1 MKHLCRRFVYAAAL
15 AATLGS
21 CSGNSPEPQAEIIVD
36 YTKKGAEVNPK
47 MYGIFFEEINHSGD
61 GALYG
66 ELIRNRNFEEGVI
79 PSGTVYKDGY
89 AVAPHSPSY
98 GDGRTHDWKIRWNKD
113 SLEMIGWSV
122 EGNAK
127 HSIVSDKPLHKN
139 TPNHILLNM
148 ADGNTSLTNEGY
160 WGISAVEGDN
170 YDLRFYLNPESY
182 KGSVKAEILSADDKV
197 LASKT
202 FEVAPGT
209 GWTEYAG
216 VLTPDATDGKAKF
229 RLLFDAPGNV
239 RVDYVSLFPEKT
251 FKNRKNGMRADVAQ
265 MLADLKPGFVRWPG
279 GCIVEGATYEN
290 RVKWKNTIGDPM
302 QRPSEWILWNYHCT
316 WGFGFHE
323 FLQFCEDI
331 GADPMF
337 VANVGLSC
345 DFRNGDYT
353 NDLGPVLQDI
363 EDAIEYAQGD
373 VTTTWGAKRAEAG
386 HPEPFKMKYIELG
399 NEQWADMYAD
409 RYNQLYKVLKEKY
422 PEITFICTFGLNNRL
437 DLLEKVDMIDPHWY
451 VNPLFFYENDHL
463 FDSAERGKYDIY
475 VGEYAVNQGVGP
487 GNLDAALAEAA
498 FISGMER
505 NGDLVKI
512 ASYAPLIENS
522 NHRDWATNLIWAK
535 SDSVVG
541 RASYYVQQMFSHN
554 VPTYNLETIMTEMLP
569 SAINGYVGV
578 SGNNLTDQYRNF
590 KVTDAEG
597 NVLAE
602 SVDFSEF
609 EKVKQDSGRMD
620 RRMRMP
626 ATSLLK
632 SVNFDG
638 GSIEFEASAVREAR
652 PSWRNPERIDSM
664 TVYPSLIFGADDNNS
679 NSFQLNLGSMGR
691 KPRINVSRKVDGDYS
706 RGNDN
711 GAEFDME
718 PGKWYKVKVDF
729 SADGKLTCYI
739 DGQQVLSQEVELL
752 TKHYALA
759 GYDESTG
766 ETIIKVVNG
775 NDTPFTADLRLNCT
789 KVGNKGSVI
798 TLSSDSRKDENS
810 FAEAK
815 KIAPVTTE
823 YDKFGKYFKYTFKPN
838 SFTILRI
845 PTSQE

>member
-1 MKHLCRRFVYAAAL
+1 MKHLCRRFVYAATV

-36 YTKKGAEVNPK
+36 YAKKGAEVNPK
-47 MYGIFFEEINHSGD
+47 MYGVFFEEINHSGD

-98 GDGRTHDWKIRWNKD
+98 GDGRIHDWKTRWDKD

-122 EGNAK
+122 EGDAK
-127 HSIVSDKPLHKN
+127 HSIVGDKPLHRN
-139 TPNHILLNM
+139 TPNHMLLNM
-148 ADGNTSLTNEGY
+148 KGESTSLINEGY
-160 WGISAVEGDN
+160 WGISAVKGDN

-182 KGSVKAEILSADDKV
+182 KGSVKAEILSADNKV
-197 LASKT
+197 LASKD
-202 FEVAPGT
+202 FEVEPGS
-209 GWTEYAG
+209 GWTEYTG

-229 RLLFDAPGNV
+229 RLLFNAPGNV

-265 MLADLKPGFVRWPG
+265 MLADLNPGFVRWPG
-279 GCIVEGATYEN
+279 GCIVEGATYDN

-345 DFRNGDYT
+345 DFRNGDFT
-353 NDLGPVLQDI
+353 TDLAPVLQDI

-437 DLLEKVDMIDPHWY
+437 DLLDKVDMIDPHWY

-463 FDSAERGKYDIY
+463 FDSVERGKYDVY

-487 GNLDAALAEAA
+487 GNMDAALAEAA

-569 SAINGYVGV
+569 SAVEGFLGV
-578 SGNNLTDQYRNF
+578 SGNNIVDQYRNF
-590 KVTDAEG
+590 KATDAEG

-609 EKVKQDSGRMD
+609 EQVKPDSTKMD

-626 ATSLLK
+626 VANLLK
-632 SVNFDG
+632 SVNFKG
-638 GSIEFEASAVREAR
+638 GSIEFEACAVREGR
-652 PSWRNPERIDSM
+652 PSWRNPERIDSV
-664 TVYPSLIFGADDNNS
+664 TVYPTLIFGADNANNNS
-679 NSFQLNLGSMGR
+679 FSLNLGSMGR
-691 KPRINVSRKVDGDYS
+691 QSRINVIRKIDGDYS
-706 RGNDN
+706 RGNGN
-711 GAEFDME
+711 GADFDME

-729 SADGKLTCYI
+729 SADGHLTCYI

-759 GYDESTG
+759 GYDETTG

-775 NDTPFTADLRLNCT
+775 NDAPFTADLRLNCT
-789 KVGNKGSVI
+789 KVDSKGTVI
-798 TLSSDSRKDENS
+798 TLSSESRTDENS

-815 KIAPVTTE
+815 KIVPVTSE
-823 YDKFGKYFKYTFKPN
+823 CDKFGKYFKYTFEPN

>member
-1 MKHLCRRFVYAAAL
+1 MDHKCRNLLYAAAV
-15 AATLGS
+15 AATFAS

-61 GALYG
+61 GGLYG
-66 ELIRNRNFEEGVI
+66 ELIRNRNFEEGVL

-89 AVAPHSPSY
+89 AVAPHKPSY
-98 GDGRTHDWKIRWNKD
+98 GDGRIHDWKVKWDKD
-113 SLEMIGWSV
+113 SLEMIGWHV
-122 EGNAK
+122 EGDAS
-127 HSIVSDKPLHKN
+127 HSIVSDKPLHPN
-139 TPNHILLNM
+139 TPNHMLLKM
-148 ADGNTSLTNEGY
+148 AGTNTSLINDGY
-160 WGISAVEGDN
+160 WGISAVKGDN

-182 KGSVKAEILSADDKV
+182 KGGLKAEMLSADGNV
-197 LASKT
+197 IASKSFDIT
-202 FEVAPGT
+202 PGS
-209 GWTEYAG
+209 GWTEYTAT
-216 VLTPDATDGKAKF
+216 LTPDATDGKAKF

-279 GCIVEGATYEN
+279 GCIVEGATYDN
-290 RVKWKNTIGDPM
+290 RVKWKNTLGDPM
-302 QRPSEWILWNYHCT
+302 QRHSEWILWNYHCT
-316 WGFGFHE
+316 WGFGYHE

-345 DFRNGDYT
+345 DFRNGDFT
-353 NDLGPVLQDI
+353 TDMAPVLQDI

-373 VTTTWGAKRAEAG
+373 VTTKWGAKRAEAG
-386 HPEPFKMKYIELG
+386 HPEPFKLTYVELG
-399 NEQWADMYAD
+399 NEQWADVYAE

-437 DLLEKVDMIDPHWY
+437 DLLDKVDMIDPHWY
-451 VNPLFFYENDHL
+451 VNPLYFYENDHL
-463 FDSAERGKYDIY
+463 FDSVERGKYDVY

-554 VPTYNLETIMTEMLP
+554 VPTYNLETVMTEMLP
-569 SAINGYVGV
+569 SPTEGYIGIT
-578 SGNNLTDQYRNF
+578 GDNTAGQYRNL
-590 KVTDAEG
+590 KVSDKDG

-602 SVDFSEF
+602 SADFSEF
-609 EKVKQDSGRMD
+609 AVIEPDTTVARW
-620 RRMRMP
+620 MRNP
-626 ATSLLK
+626 TAKLLK
-632 SVNFDG
+632 DLNFKS
-638 GSIEFEASAVREAR
+638 GSIEFEACAVREGR
-652 PSWRNPERIDSM
+652 PSRRNPEQIDSV
-664 TVYPSLIFGADDNNS
+664 TVYPSLIFGADDNNK
-679 NSFQLNLGSMGR
+679 NSFSLNLGSMGR
-691 KPRINVSRKVDGDYS
+691 ESKVGIARRTDGMS
-706 RGNDN
+706 GWRGDN
-711 GAEFDME
+711 GVKFDIV
-718 PGKWYKVKVDF
+718 PGQWYKVRVDF
-729 SADGKLTCYI
+729 DEAGKATCFIDGKEI
-739 DGQQVLSQEVELL
+739 LSEEVEML

-759 GYDESTG
+759 GYDEATG

-775 NDTPFTADLRLNCT
+775 NNAPFTADIRLNCS
-789 KVGNKGSVI
+789 KVDSKGTVT
-798 TLSSDSRKDENS
+798 TLSSASVEDENS
-810 FAEAK
+810 FAEAT
-815 KIAPVTTE
+815 KIVPINTAF
-823 YDKFGKYFKYTFKPN
+823 DKFGKYFKYTFEPN